1 MIGDYLTT
9 TPGVNIA
16 GNCVIGDNVYIG
28 MNSAIKEKITI
39 KSNTK
44 IGLNSGIIKDIN
56 EEGLYFG
63 CPAKQIKYAKSN

>member
-1 MIGDYLTT
+1 MLFYL
-9 TPGVNIA
+9 IL
-16 GNCVIGDNVYIG
+16 I
-28 MNSAIKEKITI
+28 IKEQEKITI